1 MREQHPTSRV
11 SSKAQTV
18 IPKEVRARLGL
29 KPGDRVRYR
38 LTRHGVV
45 IDKAPEG
52 EDDPF
57 ASFSEWGG
65 EADSAAYDSL

>member
-1 MREQHPTSRV
+1 MKKPHPTSRLT
-11 SSKAQTV
+11 SKAQTV

-38 LTRHGVV
+38 TTREGVLLE
-45 IDKAPEG
+45 KAPEA

-57 ASFSEWGG
+57 ATFDEWSG
-65 EADSAAYDSL
+65 EADSKAYDSL